1 MARTAH
7 GHQIPGSPNSG
18 LPPKDIRRCGGV
30 DVCPFCK
37 TDVAEFFEQNEVI
50 VRARET
56 PERPY
61 LNNQAKVEK
70 NSFQDSSVADV
81 FIKELM
87 PTVSL
92 IRLPVEIFQKIKDAV
107 EKRFPDVR
115 EPYTISIFWFAW
127 FDKNGPDWVGDPR
140 DSWRALVAVSN
151 IGEGAYYEIS
161 YLASKD
167 KYSVS
172 TFAQVSRVEIEG

>member
-1 MARTAH
+1 MARTFH
-7 GHQIPGSPNSG
+7 GHQIPGSPSTG
-18 LPPKDIRRCGGV
+18 LPPDSVARCGGPRLCPKCKQDV
-30 DVCPFCK
+30 DEYFR
-37 TDVAEFFEQNEVI
+37 ENEVI
-50 VRARET
+50 VKPRET

-61 LNNQAKVEK
+61 LNNQSKVEK
-70 NSFQDSSVADV
+70 NSFQDSSVADI

-92 IRLPVEIFQKIKDAV
+92 IRLPAEIFQKIKDAV

-140 DSWRALVAVSN
+140 DSWRALVGVSN

-161 YLASKD
+161 YQASKN